1 MLDKR
6 ALALPRQ
13 LIRRY
18 RTRDPFMLA
27 DALDVTVMFR
37 ENFRRQK
44 GAFSIVAGR
53 SFIFINANL
62 SDALQRLICAHELGH
77 VLLHRQLARSG
88 GPLIEFELLDLAS
101 RCEYEAN
108 VFAAALLL
116 DDDELV
122 EHLQAGEDLQAIAR
136 SMGVHVDLLLLRLQT
151 MELPAGAPLPRI
163 PSRRF
168 LGSISDDAG
177 RL

>member
-27 DALDVTVMFR
+27 DALDITVMFR
-37 ENFRRQK
+37 ANFLRQK

-62 SDALQRLICAHELGH
+62 SE
-77 VLLHRQLARSG
+77 
-88 GPLIEFELLDLAS
+88 ELLDLAS
-101 RCEYEAN
+101 QCEYEAN
-108 VFAAALLL
+108 VVAAALLL
-116 DDDELV
+116 DDDELID
-122 EHLQAGEDLQAIAR
+122 HLQSGEDLQSIAR
-136 SMGVHVDLLLLRLQT
+136 SMAVHVDLLLLRLQT
-151 MELPAGAPLPRI
+151 MQLPAGAPLPRI
-163 PSRRF
+163 PSRKF